1 MGKVLKCISSIVIN
15 MTLSKKQIS
24 TMELIGDLC
33 DRFGDDRWFVQ
44 VELLGVTK
52 HTMDAL
58 VSKGFL
64 LRMDVCGMP
73 YYRLI
78 KRSESDEYE
87 K

>member
-1 MGKVLKCISSIVIN
+1 

-52 HTMDAL
+52 RTMDAL
-58 VSKGFL
+58 VSKGYLEGTMFNKIA
-64 LRMDVCGMP
+64 
-73 YYRLI
+73 YYHAEKRLE
-78 KRSESDEYE
+78 SES
-87 K
+87 